1 MQITRTLVTCK
12 NMQIR
17 AYIYFECQT
26 FSHDTHDKK
35 KIHGFFPKKS
45 T

>member
-1 MQITRTLVTCK
+1 
-12 NMQIR
+12 MQIR

-35 KIHGFFPKKS
+35 KYTVFSPKNLHD
-45 T
+45 